1 MFNHHCSNYLCL
13 CEIDVKTFFATK
25 SVQLIHIYWSYQKI
39 LSPNHPPF
47 GANVGNISYIS
58 IIMNTTS
65 NTYIKEIQILNI
77 LLQGDKR
84 FKWWDGRNKKKGGGG
99 RVDRARPAN
108 DRHDT
113 ATECCNITS
122 PVGLHNIFE
131 QMAAKGHSNKHS
143 SRYKEREEEK

>member
-1 MFNHHCSNYLCL
+1 
-13 CEIDVKTFFATK
+13 
-25 SVQLIHIYWSYQKI
+25 
-39 LSPNHPPF
+39 
-47 GANVGNISYIS
+47 
-58 IIMNTTS
+58 MNTTS

-77 LLQGDKR
+77 LLQGDGMGVTKKR
-84 FKWWDGRNKKKGGGG
+84 GGG

-143 SRYKEREEEK
+143 SRYNEREEEK